1 MAVTSLWPISGRAD
15 RASTT
20 EMVDSGS
27 IPGWVKPMTIKIG
40 IHSFPA

>member
-1 MAVTSLWPISGRAD
+1 MISDPID

-20 EMVDSGS
+20 KTVNLGL
-27 IPGWVKPMTIKIG
+27 IPDRAKAKTMKIG